1 MARFGSVITAMVTP
15 FTADGEL
22 DYEGAAELARWLVA
36 QGNDA
41 LVLSGTTGEAACLTD
56 EEQIALWRAVRAAV
70 NVPLIA
76 GSGTNDTRH
85 AAELTSAAAGAG
97 MDAVLIVTPYYNRP
111 SQAGIEAHF
120 HYVCAATE
128 LPAIMYDIPVRTGR
142 KIGTDLI
149 VRMAKEIPNVV
160 GLKDAA
166 GDPGA
171 TSRVIAEAPEG
182 FEVFS
187 GDDSLTLPLLAV
199 GAVGVIGVAT
209 HWAAPVMTQM
219 ISAFQSGDIVRAQQ
233 LNERMIESYEFE
245 TGDLNP
251 NPVPTKA
258 MILKNAH
265 LKCIAG
271 CTRESR
277 RNEAQIE
284 VEGKKTRHV
293 GEGAGCARFTGNA
306 CIGHLPRRSG

>member
-1 MARFGSVITAMVTP
+1 MSRFGSVITAMVTP
-15 FTADGEL
+15 FTTDGEL
-22 DYEGAAELARWLVA
+22 DHEGAAELARWLIA

-56 EEQIALWRAVRAAV
+56 EEQIALWHTVRAAV
-70 NVPLIA
+70 DVPLIA

-120 HYVCAATE
+120 RHVCAATE
-128 LPAIMYDIPVRTGR
+128 LPVIVYDIPVRTGR
-142 KIGTDLI
+142 KISTDLI
-149 VRMAKEIPNVV
+149 LRMANEIPNVV

-171 TSRVIAEAPEG
+171 TARLIADAPDG

-187 GDDSLTLPLLAV
+187 GDDPLTLSLLAV

-219 ISAFQSGDIVRAQQ
+219 ISAFQAGDVVRAQQ
-233 LNERMIESYEFE
+233 LNARMIESYEFE

-258 MILKNAH
+258 MLRAIGQP
-265 LKCIAG
+265 AG
-271 CTRESR
+271 PCRPPMGFGPDDL
-277 RNEAQIE
+277 EARALD
-284 VEGKKTRHV
+284 VHHRLY
-293 GEGAGCARFTGNA
+293 A
-306 CIGHLPRRSG
+306 

>member
-1 MARFGSVITAMVTP
+1 MSRFGSVITAMITP
-15 FTADGEL
+15 FTATGEV
-22 DYEGAAELARWLVA
+22 DHDGAAALAHWLVT

-56 EEQIALWRAVRAAV
+56 DEQVALWRTVRAAV
-70 NVPLIA
+70 DVPLIA

-85 AAELTSAAAGAG
+85 AGELTARAAEAG

-120 HYVCAATE
+120 RHVAGCTE
-128 LPAIMYDIPVRTGR
+128 LPVIVYDIPVRTGR
-142 KIGTDLI
+142 KISSELI
-149 VRMAKEIPNVV
+149 SRFAREIPNVV

-171 TSRVIAEAPEG
+171 TAEVIAAAPDG
-182 FEVFS
+182 FEVYS

-209 HWAAPVMTQM
+209 HWAAPVMRDM
-219 ISAFQSGDIVRAQQ
+219 ITAFQRGDIAAARA
-233 LNERMIESYEFE
+233 LNARLLESYAFE

-258 MILKNAH
+258 MMRALGRP
-265 LKCIAG
+265 AG
-271 CTRESR
+271 PCRPPMGFGPDDL
-277 RNEAQIE
+277 EARALA
-284 VEGKKTRHV
+284 VHHRLY
-293 GEGAGCARFTGNA
+293 A
-306 CIGHLPRRSG
+306 

>member
-1 MARFGSVITAMVTP
+1 MSRFGSVITAMVTP
-15 FTADGEL
+15 FSADGEL
-22 DYEGAAELARWLVA
+22 DHEGAAELARWLVA

-56 EEQIALWRAVRAAV
+56 EEQIALWRTVRSAVD
-70 NVPLIA
+70 VPLIA

-85 AAELTSAAAGAG
+85 AAELTSAAADAG

-120 HYVCAATE
+120 RYVCAATE
-128 LPAIMYDIPVRTGR
+128 LPVIVYDIPVRTGR
-142 KIGTDLI
+142 KIGSDLI
-149 VRMAKEIPNVV
+149 LRMANEIPNVV

-171 TSRVIAEAPEG
+171 TARLIADAPDG

-187 GDDSLTLPLLAV
+187 GDDPLTLSLLAV
-199 GAVGVIGVAT
+199 GAVGVIGVAP
-209 HWAAPVMTQM
+209 HWAAPVMAQM
-219 ISAFQSGDIVRAQQ
+219 ISAFQAGDIVRAQQ
-233 LNERMIESYEFE
+233 LNARMIESYEFE

-258 MILKNAH
+258 MLRAIGQP
-265 LKCIAG
+265 AG
-271 CTRESR
+271 PCRPPMGFGPDDLEERALAVHR
-277 RNEAQIE
+277 RLYA
-284 VEGKKTRHV
+284 
-293 GEGAGCARFTGNA
+293 
-306 CIGHLPRRSG
+306 

>member
-1 MARFGSVITAMVTP
+1 MSRFGSVITAMVTP
-15 FTADGEL
+15 FSADGEL
-22 DYEGAAELARWLVA
+22 DHEGAAELARWLVA

-56 EEQIALWRAVRAAV
+56 EEQIALWRTVRSAVD
-70 NVPLIA
+70 VPLIA

-120 HYVCAATE
+120 RYVCAATE
-128 LPAIMYDIPVRTGR
+128 LPVIVYDIPVRTGR
-142 KIGTDLI
+142 KIGSDLI
-149 VRMAKEIPNVV
+149 LRMANEIPNVV

-171 TSRVIAEAPEG
+171 TARLIADAPDG

-187 GDDSLTLPLLAV
+187 GDDPLTLSLLAV

-209 HWAAPVMTQM
+209 HWAAPVMAQM
-219 ISAFQSGDIVRAQQ
+219 ISAFQAGDIVRAQQ
-233 LNERMIESYEFE
+233 LNARMIESYEFE

-258 MILKNAH
+258 MLRAIGQP
-265 LKCIAG
+265 AG
-271 CTRESR
+271 PCRPPMGFGPDDLEERALAVHR
-277 RNEAQIE
+277 RLYA
-284 VEGKKTRHV
+284 
-293 GEGAGCARFTGNA
+293 
-306 CIGHLPRRSG
+306 

>member
-1 MARFGSVITAMVTP
+1 MSRFGSVITAMVTP

-22 DYEGAAELARWLVA
+22 DHEGAAELARWLVA

-56 EEQIALWRAVRAAV
+56 EEQIALWHTVRAAV
-70 NVPLIA
+70 DVPLIA

-85 AAELTSAAAGAG
+85 AAELTSAASGAG

-120 HYVCAATE
+120 QHVCAATE
-128 LPAIMYDIPVRTGR
+128 LPVIVYDIPVRTGR
-142 KIGTDLI
+142 KIGSDLI
-149 VRMAKEIPNVV
+149 LRMATEIPNVV

-171 TSRVIAEAPEG
+171 TARLIADAPEG

-187 GDDSLTLPLLAV
+187 GDDPLTLSLLAV

-209 HWAAPVMTQM
+209 HWAAPVMSEM
-219 ISAFQSGDIVRAQQ
+219 IAAFQAGDIVRARD
-233 LNERMIESYEFE
+233 LNARMIESYEFE

-258 MILKNAH
+258 MLRAIGQP
-265 LKCIAG
+265 AG
-271 CTRESR
+271 PCRPPMGFGPADLEERALGVHR
-277 RNEAQIE
+277 RLYA
-284 VEGKKTRHV
+284 
-293 GEGAGCARFTGNA
+293 
-306 CIGHLPRRSG
+306 

>member
-1 MARFGSVITAMVTP
+1 MSRFGSVITAMVTP

-22 DYEGAAELARWLVA
+22 DHEGAAELARWLVA

-56 EEQIALWRAVRAAV
+56 EEQIALWHTVRAAV
-70 NVPLIA
+70 DVPLIA

-85 AAELTSAAAGAG
+85 AAELTSAASGAG

-120 HYVCAATE
+120 QHVCAATE
-128 LPAIMYDIPVRTGR
+128 LPVIVYDIPVRTGR
-142 KIGTDLI
+142 KIGSDLI
-149 VRMAKEIPNVV
+149 LRMATEIPNVV

-171 TSRVIAEAPEG
+171 TARLIADAPEG

-187 GDDSLTLPLLAV
+187 GDDPLTLSLLAV

-209 HWAAPVMTQM
+209 HWAAPVMSEM
-219 ISAFQSGDIVRAQQ
+219 IAAFQAGDIVRARE
-233 LNERMIESYEFE
+233 LNARMIESYEFE

-258 MILKNAH
+258 MLRAIGQP
-265 LKCIAG
+265 AG
-271 CTRESR
+271 PCRPPMGFGPADLEERALGVHR
-277 RNEAQIE
+277 RLYA
-284 VEGKKTRHV
+284 
-293 GEGAGCARFTGNA
+293 
-306 CIGHLPRRSG
+306 

>member
-1 MARFGSVITAMVTP
+1 MSRFGSVITAMVTP
-15 FTADGEL
+15 FSADGEL

-56 EEQIALWRAVRAAV
+56 EEQIALWRSVRAAV
-70 NVPLIA
+70 DVPLIA

-85 AAELTSAAAGAG
+85 AAELTSAAADAG
-97 MDAVLIVTPYYNRP
+97 MNAVLIVTPYYNRP

-120 HYVCAATE
+120 RYVCAATE
-128 LPAIMYDIPVRTGR
+128 LPVIVYDIPVRTGR
-142 KIGTDLI
+142 KIGSDLI
-149 VRMAKEIPNVV
+149 LRMATEIPNVV

-171 TSRVIAEAPEG
+171 TARLIADAPEG

-187 GDDSLTLPLLAV
+187 GDDPLTLSLLAV

-209 HWAAPVMTQM
+209 HWAAPVMAQM
-219 ISAFQSGDIVRAQQ
+219 IQAFQAGDIVRARQ
-233 LNERMIESYEFE
+233 LNARMIESYEFE

-258 MILKNAH
+258 MLRAIGQP
-265 LKCIAG
+265 AG
-271 CTRESR
+271 PCRPPMGFGPDDLEERALAVHR
-277 RNEAQIE
+277 RLYA
-284 VEGKKTRHV
+284 
-293 GEGAGCARFTGNA
+293 
-306 CIGHLPRRSG
+306 

>member
-22 DYEGAAELARWLVA
+22 DHEGAAELARWLVA

-56 EEQIALWRAVRAAV
+56 EEQIALWRTVRAAV
-70 NVPLIA
+70 DVPLIA

-171 TSRVIAEAPEG
+171 TSRVIAETPEG

-219 ISAFQSGDIVRAQQ
+219 ISAFQSGDIARAQQ

-258 MILKNAH
+258 MLRAIGQP
-265 LKCIAG
+265 AG
-271 CTRESR
+271 PCRPPMGFGPDDLEERALEVHR
-277 RNEAQIE
+277 RLYA
-284 VEGKKTRHV
+284 
-293 GEGAGCARFTGNA
+293 
-306 CIGHLPRRSG
+306 

>member
-1 MARFGSVITAMVTP
+1 MSRFGSVITAMVTP

-22 DYEGAAELARWLVA
+22 DHEGAAELARWLVA

-56 EEQIALWRAVRAAV
+56 EEQIALWRTVRAAV
-70 NVPLIA
+70 DVPLIA

-85 AAELTSAAAGAG
+85 AAELTSAAAAAG
-97 MDAVLIVTPYYNRP
+97 MNAVLIVTPYYNRP

-219 ISAFQSGDIVRAQQ
+219 ISAFQSGDIARAQQ

-258 MILKNAH
+258 MLRAIGQP
-265 LKCIAG
+265 AG
-271 CTRESR
+271 PCRPPMGFGPDDLEERALEVHR
-277 RNEAQIE
+277 RLYA
-284 VEGKKTRHV
+284 
-293 GEGAGCARFTGNA
+293 
-306 CIGHLPRRSG
+306 

>member
-1 MARFGSVITAMVTP
+1 MAGCAGTVTSMSRLGSVITAMVTP
-15 FTADGEL
+15 FSADGEL
-22 DYEGAAELARWLVA
+22 DHEGAAELARWLVA

-56 EEQIALWRAVRAAV
+56 EEQIALWRTVRAAV
-70 NVPLIA
+70 DVPLIA

-85 AAELTSAAAGAG
+85 AAELTSAAADAG

-120 HYVCAATE
+120 RHVCAATE
-128 LPAIMYDIPVRTGR
+128 LPVIVYDIPVRTGR
-142 KIGTDLI
+142 KIGSDLI
-149 VRMAKEIPNVV
+149 LRMANEIPNVV

-171 TSRVIAEAPEG
+171 TARLIADAPDG

-187 GDDSLTLPLLAV
+187 GDDPLTLSLLAV

-209 HWAAPVMTQM
+209 HWAAPVMAQM
-219 ISAFQSGDIVRAQQ
+219 IGAFQAGDIARAQQ
-233 LNERMIESYEFE
+233 LNARMIESYEFE

-258 MILKNAH
+258 MLRAIGQP
-265 LKCIAG
+265 AG
-271 CTRESR
+271 PCRPPMGFGPDDLEERALAVHR
-277 RNEAQIE
+277 RLYA
-284 VEGKKTRHV
+284 
-293 GEGAGCARFTGNA
+293 
-306 CIGHLPRRSG
+306 

>member
-1 MARFGSVITAMVTP
+1 MSRFGSVITAMVTP

-22 DYEGAAELARWLVA
+22 DHEGAAELARWLVA

-56 EEQIALWRAVRAAV
+56 EEQIALWRTVRAAV
-70 NVPLIA
+70 DVPLIA

-120 HYVCAATE
+120 RQVCAATE
-128 LPAIMYDIPVRTGR
+128 LPVIVYDIPVRTGR
-142 KIGTDLI
+142 KIGSDLI
-149 VRMAKEIPNVV
+149 LRMATEIPNVV

-171 TSRVIAEAPEG
+171 TARLIADAPEG

-187 GDDSLTLPLLAV
+187 GDDPLTLSLLAV

-209 HWAAPVMTQM
+209 HWAAPVMAQM
-219 ISAFQSGDIVRAQQ
+219 IQAFQAGDVVRAQQ
-233 LNERMIESYEFE
+233 LNARMIESYEFE

-258 MILKNAH
+258 MLRAIGQP
-265 LKCIAG
+265 AG
-271 CTRESR
+271 PCRPPMGFGPDDLEERALAVHR
-277 RNEAQIE
+277 RLYA
-284 VEGKKTRHV
+284 
-293 GEGAGCARFTGNA
+293 
-306 CIGHLPRRSG
+306 

>member
-1 MARFGSVITAMVTP
+1 MVTP

-22 DYEGAAELARWLVA
+22 DHEGAAELARWLVS

-56 EEQIALWRAVRAAV
+56 EEQIALWRTVRSAVD
-70 NVPLIA
+70 VPLIA

-85 AAELTSAAAGAG
+85 AAELTSAAADAG
-97 MDAVLIVTPYYNRP
+97 VDAVLIVTPYYNRP

-120 HYVCAATE
+120 RHVCEATE
-128 LPAIMYDIPVRTGR
+128 LPVIVYDIPVRTGR
-142 KIGTDLI
+142 KIGSDLI
-149 VRMAKEIPNVV
+149 LRMANEIPNVV

-171 TSRVIAEAPEG
+171 TARIIADAPDG

-187 GDDSLTLPLLAV
+187 GDDPLTLSLLAV

-209 HWAAPVMTQM
+209 HWAAPVMAQM
-219 ISAFQSGDIVRAQQ
+219 IQAFQAGDVVRAQQ
-233 LNERMIESYEFE
+233 LNARMIESYDFE

-258 MILKNAH
+258 MLRAIGQP
-265 LKCIAG
+265 AG
-271 CTRESR
+271 PCRPPMGFGPDDLEERALAVHR
-277 RNEAQIE
+277 RLYA
-284 VEGKKTRHV
+284 
-293 GEGAGCARFTGNA
+293 
-306 CIGHLPRRSG
+306 

>member
-1 MARFGSVITAMVTP
+1 MSRFGSVITAMVTP

-22 DYEGAAELARWLVA
+22 DHEGAAELARWLVA

-56 EEQIALWRAVRAAV
+56 EEQITLWRTVRAAV
-70 NVPLIA
+70 DVPLIA

-97 MDAVLIVTPYYNRP
+97 IDAVLIVTPYYNRP

-120 HYVCAATE
+120 RQVCAATE
-128 LPAIMYDIPVRTGR
+128 LPVIVYDIPVRTGR
-142 KIGTDLI
+142 KIGSDLI
-149 VRMAKEIPNVV
+149 LRMANEIPNVV

-171 TSRVIAEAPEG
+171 TARLIADAPDG

-187 GDDSLTLPLLAV
+187 GDDPLTLSLLAV

-209 HWAAPVMTQM
+209 HWAAPVMAQM
-219 ISAFQSGDIVRAQQ
+219 IQAFQAGDIARAQQ
-233 LNERMIESYEFE
+233 LNARMIESYEFE

-258 MILKNAH
+258 MLRAIGQP
-265 LKCIAG
+265 AG
-271 CTRESR
+271 PCRPPMGFGPDDLEERALAVHR
-277 RNEAQIE
+277 RLYA
-284 VEGKKTRHV
+284 
-293 GEGAGCARFTGNA
+293 
-306 CIGHLPRRSG
+306 

>member
-1 MARFGSVITAMVTP
+1 MSRFGSVITAMVTP
-15 FTADGEL
+15 FTADGDL
-22 DYEGAAELARWLVA
+22 DHEGAAELARWLVA

-56 EEQIALWRAVRAAV
+56 DEQVALWHTVRAAV
-70 NVPLIA
+70 DVPLIA

-97 MDAVLIVTPYYNRP
+97 MDAVLVVTPYYNRP

-120 HYVCAATE
+120 HHVCAATE
-128 LPAIMYDIPVRTGR
+128 LPVIVYDIPVRTGR
-142 KIGTDLI
+142 KISTDLI
-149 VRMAKEIPNVV
+149 LRLADEIPNVV

-166 GDPGA
+166 GDPSA
-171 TSRVIAEAPEG
+171 TARVIADAPAG

-187 GDDSLTLPLLAV
+187 GDDGLTLPLLAV

-219 ISAFQSGDIVRAQQ
+219 ISAFQAGDIVRAQQ
-233 LNERMIESYEFE
+233 LNARMIESYEFE

-258 MILKNAH
+258 MLRAIGQP
-265 LKCIAG
+265 AG
-271 CTRESR
+271 PCRPPMGFGPDDLEARALDVHR
-277 RNEAQIE
+277 RLYA
-284 VEGKKTRHV
+284 
-293 GEGAGCARFTGNA
+293 
-306 CIGHLPRRSG
+306 

>member
-1 MARFGSVITAMVTP
+1 MSRFGSVITAMVTP
-15 FTADGEL
+15 FSADGEL
-22 DYEGAAELARWLVA
+22 DHEGAAELARWLVA

-56 EEQIALWRAVRAAV
+56 EEQIALWRTVRSAVD
-70 NVPLIA
+70 VPLIA

-85 AAELTSAAAGAG
+85 AAELTSAAADAG

-120 HYVCAATE
+120 RYVCAATE
-128 LPAIMYDIPVRTGR
+128 LPVIVYDIPVRTGR
-142 KIGTDLI
+142 KIGSDLI
-149 VRMAKEIPNVV
+149 LRIANEIPNVV

-171 TSRVIAEAPEG
+171 TARLIADAPDG

-187 GDDSLTLPLLAV
+187 GDDPLTLSLLAV

-209 HWAAPVMTQM
+209 HWAAPVMAQM
-219 ISAFQSGDIVRAQQ
+219 IGAFQAGDIVRAQQ
-233 LNERMIESYEFE
+233 LNARMIESYEFE

-258 MILKNAH
+258 MLRAIGQP
-265 LKCIAG
+265 AG
-271 CTRESR
+271 PCRPPMGFGPDDLEERALAVHR
-277 RNEAQIE
+277 RLYA
-284 VEGKKTRHV
+284 
-293 GEGAGCARFTGNA
+293 
-306 CIGHLPRRSG
+306 

>member
-1 MARFGSVITAMVTP
+1 MSRFGSVITAMVTP
-15 FTADGEL
+15 FSADGEL
-22 DYEGAAELARWLVA
+22 DHEGAAELARWLVA

-56 EEQIALWRAVRAAV
+56 EEQIALWRTVRSAVD
-70 NVPLIA
+70 VPLIA

-120 HYVCAATE
+120 RYVCAATE
-128 LPAIMYDIPVRTGR
+128 LPVIVYDIPVRTGR
-142 KIGTDLI
+142 KIGSDLI
-149 VRMAKEIPNVV
+149 LRMANEIPNVV

-171 TSRVIAEAPEG
+171 TARLIANAPDG

-187 GDDSLTLPLLAV
+187 GDDPLTLSLLAV

-209 HWAAPVMTQM
+209 HWAAPVMAQM
-219 ISAFQSGDIVRAQQ
+219 IGAFQAGDIVRAQQ
-233 LNERMIESYEFE
+233 LNARMIESYEFE

-258 MILKNAH
+258 MLRAIGQP
-265 LKCIAG
+265 AG
-271 CTRESR
+271 PCRPPMGFGPDDLEERALAVHR
-277 RNEAQIE
+277 RLYA
-284 VEGKKTRHV
+284 
-293 GEGAGCARFTGNA
+293 
-306 CIGHLPRRSG
+306 

>member
-1 MARFGSVITAMVTP
+1 MARFGSVITAMITP
-15 FTADGEL
+15 FTAEGDV
-22 DYEGAAELARWLVA
+22 DHEGATQLARWLVD

-56 EEQIALWRAVRAAV
+56 EEQVALWHTVRAAV
-70 NVPLIA
+70 DVPLIA

-85 AAELTSAAAGAG
+85 AAELTSLAAGAG
-97 MDAVLIVTPYYNRP
+97 MDAVLLVTPYYNRP

-120 HYVCAATE
+120 RHVCAATE
-128 LPAIMYDIPVRTGR
+128 LPVILYDIPVRTGR
-142 KIGTDLI
+142 KIGSDLI
-149 VRMAKEIPNVV
+149 LRLAEEVPNVV

-171 TSRVIAEAPEG
+171 TARLIAEAPAD

-187 GDDSLTLPLLAV
+187 GDDPLTLPLLAV

-209 HWAAPVMTQM
+209 HWAAPVMAEM
-219 ISAFQSGDIVRAQQ
+219 IRAFRAGDLDRAQR
-233 LNERMIESYEFE
+233 LNARMIESYDFE

-258 MILKNAH
+258 MLRAIGQP
-265 LKCIAG
+265 AG
-271 CTRESR
+271 PCRPPMGFGPDDLEARALDVHR
-277 RNEAQIE
+277 RLYA
-284 VEGKKTRHV
+284 
-293 GEGAGCARFTGNA
+293 
-306 CIGHLPRRSG
+306 

>member
-22 DYEGAAELARWLVA
+22 DHEGAAELARWLVE

-56 EEQIALWRAVRAAV
+56 EEQIALWHTVRGAVD
-70 NVPLIA
+70 VPLIA

-85 AAELTSAAAGAG
+85 AAELTAAAAGAG

-120 HYVCAATE
+120 HHVCAATE
-128 LPAIMYDIPVRTGR
+128 LPVIVYDIPVRSGR
-142 KIGTDLI
+142 KISTDLI
-149 VRMAKEIPNVV
+149 LRMAREIPNVV

-171 TSRVIAEAPEG
+171 TARVIADAPEG
-182 FEVFS
+182 FEVLS
-187 GDDSLTLPLLAV
+187 GDDALTLPLLAV

-209 HWAAPVMTQM
+209 HWAAPVMVQM
-219 ISAFQSGDIVRAQQ
+219 IEAFNAGDRERARQ
-233 LNERMIESYEFE
+233 LNARMIESYEFE

-258 MILKNAH
+258 MLRA
-265 LKCIAG
+265 LGRPAG
-271 CTRESR
+271 PCRPPMGFGPEDLEERALAVHR
-277 RNEAQIE
+277 RLYA
-284 VEGKKTRHV
+284 
-293 GEGAGCARFTGNA
+293 
-306 CIGHLPRRSG
+306 

>member
-15 FTADGEL
+15 FTDDG
-22 DYEGAAELARWLVA
+22 DVDHDGAASLARWLVE
-36 QGNDA
+36 QGNEA

-56 EEQIALWRAVRAAV
+56 EEQIALWRTVRAAV
-70 NVPLIA
+70 DVPLIA

-85 AAELTSAAAGAG
+85 AGELTSAADDAG
-97 MDAVLIVTPYYNRP
+97 MDAVLVVTPYYNRP

-120 HYVCAATE
+120 HHVCGSTK
-128 LPAIMYDIPVRTGR
+128 LPAIVYDIPVRTGR
-142 KIGTDLI
+142 KIGSDLLL
-149 VRMAKEIPNVV
+149 RMAREIPNVV

-171 TSRVIAEAPEG
+171 TAAVIAQAPEG
-182 FEVFS
+182 FEVYS

-209 HWAAPVMTQM
+209 HWVAPVMRELFD
-219 ISAFQSGDIVRAQQ
+219 AWHAGDVARARA
-233 LNERMIESYEFE
+233 LNARMIESYDFE

-258 MILKNAH
+258 MLRA
-265 LKCIAG
+265 LGRPAG
-271 CTRESR
+271 PCRPPMGFGPADLEQR
-277 RNEAQIE
+277 ALE
-284 VEGKKTRHV
+284 VHQRLY
-293 GEGAGCARFTGNA
+293 A
-306 CIGHLPRRSG
+306 

>member
-1 MARFGSVITAMVTP
+1 MSRFGSVITAMVTP

-22 DYEGAAELARWLVA
+22 DHEGAAELARWLVA

-56 EEQIALWRAVRAAV
+56 EEQITLWRTVRAAV
-70 NVPLIA
+70 DVPLIA

-120 HYVCAATE
+120 RQVCAATE
-128 LPAIMYDIPVRTGR
+128 LPVIVYDIPVRTGR
-142 KIGTDLI
+142 KIGSDLI
-149 VRMAKEIPNVV
+149 LRMANEIPNVV

-171 TSRVIAEAPEG
+171 TARLIADAPDG

-187 GDDSLTLPLLAV
+187 GDDPLTLSLLAV

-209 HWAAPVMTQM
+209 HWAAPVMAQM
-219 ISAFQSGDIVRAQQ
+219 IQAFQAGDIARAQQ
-233 LNERMIESYEFE
+233 LNARMIESYEFE

-258 MILKNAH
+258 MLRAIGQP
-265 LKCIAG
+265 AG
-271 CTRESR
+271 PCRPPMGFGPDDLEERALAVHR
-277 RNEAQIE
+277 RLYA
-284 VEGKKTRHV
+284 
-293 GEGAGCARFTGNA
+293 
-306 CIGHLPRRSG
+306 

>member
-22 DYEGAAELARWLVA
+22 DHEGAAELARWLVA

-56 EEQIALWRAVRAAV
+56 EEQIALWRTVRAAV
-70 NVPLIA
+70 DVPLIA

-120 HYVCAATE
+120 HHVCAATE
-128 LPAIMYDIPVRTGR
+128 LPAIVYDIPVRTGR
-142 KIGTDLI
+142 KIGSDLI
-149 VRMAKEIPNVV
+149 LRLANDIPNVV
-160 GLKDAA
+160 ALKDAA

-171 TSRVIAEAPEG
+171 TARLIAEAPTG

-187 GDDSLTLPLLAV
+187 GDDPLTLPLLAV
-199 GAVGVIGVAT
+199 GAIGVIGVAT
-209 HWAAPVMTQM
+209 HWAAPVMAEM
-219 ISAFQSGDIVRAQQ
+219 IRAFQAGDMARARE
-233 LNERMIESYEFE
+233 LNARMIESFDFE

-258 MILKNAH
+258 MLRAIGQP
-265 LKCIAG
+265 AG
-271 CTRESR
+271 PCRPPMGFGPEDLEER
-277 RNEAQIE
+277 ALAVHNRLYA
-284 VEGKKTRHV
+284 
-293 GEGAGCARFTGNA
+293 
-306 CIGHLPRRSG
+306 

>member
-22 DYEGAAELARWLVA
+22 DHEGAAELARWLVA
-36 QGNDA
+36 QGNEA

-56 EEQIALWRAVRAAV
+56 EEQIALWRTVRAAV
-70 NVPLIA
+70 DVPLIA

-219 ISAFQSGDIVRAQQ
+219 ISAFQSGDIARAQQ

-258 MILKNAH
+258 MLRAIGQP
-265 LKCIAG
+265 AG
-271 CTRESR
+271 PCRPPMGFGPDDLEERALEVHR
-277 RNEAQIE
+277 RLYA
-284 VEGKKTRHV
+284 
-293 GEGAGCARFTGNA
+293 
-306 CIGHLPRRSG
+306 

>member
-1 MARFGSVITAMVTP
+1 MSRFGSVITAMVTP
-15 FTADGEL
+15 FSADGEL
-22 DYEGAAELARWLVA
+22 DHEGAAELARWLVA

-56 EEQIALWRAVRAAV
+56 EEQIALWRTVRAAV
-70 NVPLIA
+70 DVPLIA

-85 AAELTSAAAGAG
+85 AAELTSAADDAG

-120 HYVCAATE
+120 RHVCAATE
-128 LPAIMYDIPVRTGR
+128 LPVIVYDIPVRTGR
-142 KIGTDLI
+142 KIGSDLI
-149 VRMAKEIPNVV
+149 LRMANEIPNVV

-171 TSRVIAEAPEG
+171 TARLIAEAPDG

-187 GDDSLTLPLLAV
+187 GDDPLTLSLLAV

-209 HWAAPVMTQM
+209 HWAAPVMAQM
-219 ISAFQSGDIVRAQQ
+219 IGAFQAGDIARAQQ
-233 LNERMIESYEFE
+233 LNARMIESYEFE

-258 MILKNAH
+258 MLRAIGQP
-265 LKCIAG
+265 AG
-271 CTRESR
+271 PCRPPMGFGPDDLEERALAVHR
-277 RNEAQIE
+277 RLYA
-284 VEGKKTRHV
+284 
-293 GEGAGCARFTGNA
+293 
-306 CIGHLPRRSG
+306 

>member
-1 MARFGSVITAMVTP
+1 MSRFGSVITAMITP
-15 FTADGEL
+15 FTATGEL
-22 DYEGAAELARWLVA
+22 DHEGAASLARWLVE

-56 EEQIALWRAVRAAV
+56 DEQVALWRTVRAAV
-70 NVPLIA
+70 DVPLIA

-85 AAELTSAAAGAG
+85 AGELTGQAAAAG

-120 HYVCAATE
+120 RHVAGCTE
-128 LPAIMYDIPVRTGR
+128 LPVIVYDIPVRTGR
-142 KIGTDLI
+142 KISSELI
-149 VRMAKEIPNVV
+149 GRFAREIPNVV

-171 TSRVIAEAPEG
+171 TAEVIAAAPAG

-209 HWAAPVMTQM
+209 HWAAPIMRDM
-219 ISAFQSGDIVRAQQ
+219 IAAFQSGDIATARM
-233 LNERMIESYEFE
+233 LNARMLESYSFE

-251 NPVPTKA
+251 IRCRPRPCCGSSDSPPVRA
-258 MILKNAH
+258 AH
-265 LKCIAG
+265 QWASAPRISRPVRSR
-271 CTRESR
+271 CTR
-277 RNEAQIE
+277 
-284 VEGKKTRHV
+284 
-293 GEGAGCARFTGNA
+293 GCMREQKN
-306 CIGHLPRRSG
+306 

>member
-15 FTADGEL
+15 FTVDGEL
-22 DYEGAAELARWLVA
+22 DHEGAAELARWLVA
-36 QGNDA
+36 QGNEA

-56 EEQIALWRAVRAAV
+56 TEQVALWRTVRGAVD
-70 NVPLIA
+70 VPLIA

-85 AAELTSAAAGAG
+85 AAELTSAAADAG

-120 HYVCAATE
+120 HHVCAATA
-128 LPAIMYDIPVRTGR
+128 LPAIVYDIPVRTGR
-142 KIGTDLI
+142 KISSELI
-149 VRMAKEIPNVV
+149 LRMANEIPNVV

-171 TSRVIAEAPEG
+171 TARLIAEAPTG
-182 FEVFS
+182 FEVYS
-187 GDDSLTLPLLAV
+187 GDDPLTLPLLAV

-209 HWAAPVMTQM
+209 HWAAPVMAEM
-219 ISAFQSGDIVRAQQ
+219 ISAFHAGDISRARE
-233 LNERMIESYEFE
+233 LNARMIESFDFE

-258 MILKNAH
+258 MLRAIGQP
-265 LKCIAG
+265 AG
-271 CTRESR
+271 PCRPPMGFGPEDLEER
-277 RNEAQIE
+277 ALAVHHRLYA
-284 VEGKKTRHV
+284 
-293 GEGAGCARFTGNA
+293 
-306 CIGHLPRRSG
+306 

>member
-1 MARFGSVITAMVTP
+1 MSRFGSVITAMVTP

-22 DYEGAAELARWLVA
+22 DHEGAAELARWLVA

-56 EEQIALWRAVRAAV
+56 EEQIALWHTVRAAV
-70 NVPLIA
+70 DVPLIA

-85 AAELTSAAAGAG
+85 AAELTSAASGAG

-120 HYVCAATE
+120 RHVCAATE
-128 LPAIMYDIPVRTGR
+128 LPVIVYDIPVRTGR
-142 KIGTDLI
+142 KIGSDLI
-149 VRMAKEIPNVV
+149 LRMANEIPNVV

-171 TSRVIAEAPEG
+171 TARLIADAPDG

-187 GDDSLTLPLLAV
+187 GDDPLTLSLLAV

-219 ISAFQSGDIVRAQQ
+219 ISAFQAGDIVRAQQ
-233 LNERMIESYEFE
+233 LNARMIESYEFE

-258 MILKNAH
+258 MLRAIGQP
-265 LKCIAG
+265 AG
-271 CTRESR
+271 PCRPPMGFGPDDLEARALDVHR
-277 RNEAQIE
+277 RLYA
-284 VEGKKTRHV
+284 
-293 GEGAGCARFTGNA
+293 
-306 CIGHLPRRSG
+306 

>member
-258 MILKNAH
+258 MLRAIGQP
-265 LKCIAG
+265 AG
-271 CTRESR
+271 PCRPPMGFGPDDLEERALEVHR
-277 RNEAQIE
+277 RLDA
-284 VEGKKTRHV
+284 
-293 GEGAGCARFTGNA
+293 
-306 CIGHLPRRSG
+306 

>member
-1 MARFGSVITAMVTP
+1 MSRFGSVITAMVTP
-15 FTADGEL
+15 FTAEGEL
-22 DYEGAAELARWLVA
+22 DREGAAELARWLVA

-56 EEQIALWRAVRAAV
+56 DEQIELWRTVRAAV
-70 NVPLIA
+70 DVPLIA

-85 AAELTSAAAGAG
+85 AAELTSAASGAG
-97 MDAVLIVTPYYNRP
+97 MDAVLVVTPYYNRP

-120 HYVCAATE
+120 HHVCAATE
-128 LPAIMYDIPVRTGR
+128 LPVIVYDIPVRTGR

-149 VRMAKEIPNVV
+149 LRMAKEIPNVV

-166 GDPGA
+166 GDPGLTA
-171 TSRVIAEAPEG
+171 RVIADAPAD

-187 GDDSLTLPLLAV
+187 GDDALTLPLLAI

-209 HWAAPVMTQM
+209 HWAAPVMSQM
-219 ISAFQSGDIVRAQQ
+219 IAAFKAGDISRARQ
-233 LNERMIESYEFE
+233 LNARMIESYEFE

-258 MILKNAH
+258 MLRAIGQP
-265 LKCIAG
+265 AG
-271 CTRESR
+271 PCRPPMGFGPEDLEERALGVHR
-277 RNEAQIE
+277 RLFA
-284 VEGKKTRHV
+284 
-293 GEGAGCARFTGNA
+293 
-306 CIGHLPRRSG
+306 

>member
-209 HWAAPVMTQM
+209 HWAAPVMNQM
-219 ISAFQSGDIVRAQQ
+219 ISAFQSGDIARAQQ

-258 MILKNAH
+258 MLRAIGQP
-265 LKCIAG
+265 AG
-271 CTRESR
+271 PCRPPMGFGPDDLEERALEVHR
-277 RNEAQIE
+277 RLYA
-284 VEGKKTRHV
+284 
-293 GEGAGCARFTGNA
+293 
-306 CIGHLPRRSG
+306 

>member
-1 MARFGSVITAMVTP
+1 MSRFGSVITAMVTP
-15 FTADGEL
+15 FTAEGEL
-22 DYEGAAELARWLVA
+22 DREGAAELARWLVA

-56 EEQIALWRAVRAAV
+56 EEQIELWRTVRAAV
-70 NVPLIA
+70 DVPLIA

-85 AAELTSAAAGAG
+85 AAELTSAASGAG
-97 MDAVLIVTPYYNRP
+97 MDAVLVVTPYYNRP

-120 HYVCAATE
+120 HHVCAATE
-128 LPAIMYDIPVRTGR
+128 LPVIVYDIPVRTGR

-149 VRMAKEIPNVV
+149 LRMAKEIPNVV

-166 GDPGA
+166 GDPGLTA
-171 TSRVIAEAPEG
+171 RVIADAPAD

-187 GDDSLTLPLLAV
+187 GDDALTLPLLAI

-209 HWAAPVMTQM
+209 HWAAPVMSQM
-219 ISAFQSGDIVRAQQ
+219 IAAFKAGDISRARQ
-233 LNERMIESYEFE
+233 LNARMIESYEFE

-258 MILKNAH
+258 MLRAIGQP
-265 LKCIAG
+265 AG
-271 CTRESR
+271 PCRPPMGFGPEDLEERALGVHR
-277 RNEAQIE
+277 RLYA
-284 VEGKKTRHV
+284 
-293 GEGAGCARFTGNA
+293 
-306 CIGHLPRRSG
+306 

>member
-1 MARFGSVITAMVTP
+1 MAGCAGTVTPMSRFGSVITAMVTP

-22 DYEGAAELARWLVA
+22 DHEGAAELARWIVA

-56 EEQIALWRAVRAAV
+56 EEQIALWRSVRAAV
-70 NVPLIA
+70 DVPLIA

-85 AAELTSAAAGAG
+85 AAELTSAAADAG

-120 HYVCAATE
+120 RHVCEATE
-128 LPAIMYDIPVRTGR
+128 LPVIVYDIPVRTGC
-142 KIGTDLI
+142 KIGSDLI
-149 VRMAKEIPNVV
+149 LRMAAEIPNVV

-171 TSRVIAEAPEG
+171 TARLIADAPDG

-187 GDDSLTLPLLAV
+187 GDDPLTLSLLAV

-209 HWAAPVMTQM
+209 HWAAPVMAQM
-219 ISAFQSGDIVRAQQ
+219 IQAFQAGDVVRAQQ
-233 LNERMIESYEFE
+233 LNARMIESYEFE

-258 MILKNAH
+258 MLRAIGQP
-265 LKCIAG
+265 AG
-271 CTRESR
+271 PCRPPMGFGPDDLEERALAVHR
-277 RNEAQIE
+277 RLYA
-284 VEGKKTRHV
+284 
-293 GEGAGCARFTGNA
+293 
-306 CIGHLPRRSG
+306 

>member
-1 MARFGSVITAMVTP
+1 MARFGSVITAMITP
-15 FTADGEL
+15 FTADG
-22 DYEGAAELARWLVA
+22 DVDHEGAAELARWLVA

-56 EEQIALWRAVRAAV
+56 EEQIALWHTVRAAV
-70 NVPLIA
+70 DVPLIA

-120 HYVCAATE
+120 RHVCGATE
-128 LPAIMYDIPVRTGR
+128 LPVIVYDIPVRTGR
-142 KIGTDLI
+142 KIGSEIILRLAEDL
-149 VRMAKEIPNVV
+149 PNVV

-166 GDPGA
+166 GDPAA
-171 TSRVIAEAPEG
+171 TARLIADAPAD

-187 GDDSLTLPLLAV
+187 GDDPLTLSLLAV

-209 HWAAPVMTQM
+209 HWAAPVMVEM
-219 ISAFQSGDIVRAQQ
+219 IRAFRSGDIVRAQQ
-233 LNERMIESYEFE
+233 LNARMIESYDFE

-258 MILKNAH
+258 MLRAIGQP
-265 LKCIAG
+265 AG
-271 CTRESR
+271 PCRPPMGFGPEDLEERALAVHR
-277 RNEAQIE
+277 RLYA
-284 VEGKKTRHV
+284 
-293 GEGAGCARFTGNA
+293 
-306 CIGHLPRRSG
+306 